1 MCRDGRW
8 LIFNDQD
15 FGDINI
21 VTQFFSNSVVKP
33 LTQVMQKPS
42 QPYHVTLEPGFLG
55 QYLKEKE
62 SLPRWCSEHILTQLS

>member
-15 FGDINI
+15 FSDINI
-21 VTQFFSNSVVKP
+21 VTQFFSNGVVKP

-42 QPYHVTLEPGFLG
+42 QAHHVTLEPGFPG
-55 QYLKEKE
+55 QYLKEKD
-62 SLPRWCSEHILTQLS
+62 SVPR